1 MSHHKTMTT
10 RASLIGQGFSA
21 KVLLCA
27 ALFAAVFLTAC
38 KPAKPATWGVSY
50 GAVNH
55 TDKAIVWIGIDG
67 QGTVLIAPAFGQGGG
82 VCCVAIPQK
91 WHEGITHTI
100 SWREESDYKYD
111 KKGNIVYDNGVPV
124 LIEKPIKTKTVTLPE
139 YKHIGS
145 FYMHFFPNDEVQI
158 IVAEYGPG
166 GSDHPIPYPIK
177 PSSAQKDK

>member
-67 QGTVLIAPAFGQGGG
+67 QGTVLVSSSGGSG
-82 VCCVAIPQK
+82 GTPTCCVAIPQK

-100 SWREESDYKYD
+100 SWRNGGHWLRD
-111 KKGNIVYDNGVPV
+111 KKGDIVIDKNGDQVF
-124 LIEKPIKTKTVTLPE
+124 IENTDIKTKTVTLPE
-139 YKHIGS
+139 YKEESGFFI
-145 FYMHFFPNDEVQI
+145 YFFPNDEVKI
-158 IVAEYGPG
+158 AVGKSAAYKEYEDFPNSKTGV
-166 GSDHPIPYPIK
+166 K
-177 PSSAQKDK
+177 P

>member
-67 QGTVLIAPAFGQGGG
+67 QGTVLVSSSGGSG
-82 VCCVAIPQK
+82 GTPTCCVAIPQK

-139 YKHIGS
+139 YKEESGFFI
-145 FYMHFFPNDEVQI
+145 YFFPNDEVKI
-158 IVAEYGPG
+158 AVGKSAAYKEYEDFPNSKTGV
-166 GSDHPIPYPIK
+166 K
-177 PSSAQKDK
+177 P